1 MLKNYENFKEKSLQ
15 VYNFNIKKMYI
26 DKLDD
31 VLNKYKNT
39 FNRAIKL
46 KPVNAHQTHI
56 LFLIKKKTRNILV
69 NEEYQI

>member
-39 FNRAIKL
+39 FNSAIKL
-46 KPVNAHQTHI
+46 KPVDACQTHI